1 MVKSI
6 FFTTVMIWG
15 GLFYSA
21 QACFEDY
28 ESFSDSHSQSIG
40 VGRPIYYF
48 KPLLNKDLTF
58 FLEKY
63 QLDFTVA
70 ERPQSDFPAFRFYDV
85 SSEEFDDRSATYII
99 SDGVIKYY
107 QIFEQKLPYDVCVNQ
122 AFIAEEIADKTY
134 REGYLN
140 INVSVPEGYAVAY
153 YEKRSRQQMEA
164 LVVLK
169 LKDSSALPISREVM
183 ISQIKVP
190 LSLADQTKLRLEQ
203 YVNANLAAWV
213 DFDRAYLESIE

>member
-1 MVKSI
+1 MIKAI
-6 FFTTVMIWG
+6 FFTTIMIWG
-15 GLFYSA
+15 SLISSV
-21 QACFEDY
+21 QACFEGY
-28 ESFSDSHSQSIG
+28 ESFSDVHSQSIG
-40 VGRPIYYF
+40 AGRPGDYF
-48 KPLLNKDLTF
+48 EPLLNKDLAF

-63 QLDFTVA
+63 QSDFTVA
-70 ERPQSDFPAFRFYDV
+70 ERPQSDFLALKFYDV
-85 SSEEFDDRSATYII
+85 SSEEFDDRSATYIM

-122 AFIAEEIADKTY
+122 AFIAEETADKTY

-140 INVSVPEGYAVAY
+140 INVAVPEGYKVAY
-153 YEKRSRQQMEA
+153 YEKRNRQQMEA

-169 LKDSSALPISREVM
+169 LKDSSALPISREVT

-203 YVNANLAAWV
+203 YINKNLAAWIYS
-213 DFDRAYLESIE
+213 DTIHLDAIE